1 MNAPSSSRGITP
13 VAPPAQ
19 GGPPVTARERR
30 LQGLYAGQGLHRV
43 RGQAPRVAVVGAGLA
58 GLTAAAL
65 LAQGGCRTAV
75 FEASERIGGRVW
87 TERAR
92 GNDGA
97 VLECGGEFVDTQ
109 HVDLLALVRHLGLPM
124 IDLESTVKPPLQGT
138 YFFGGQ
144 RYSDAEFDT
153 ALANLAPQI
162 QADVARCSPRPS
174 RRRHTAEDLHFDRL
188 SVREYLQ
195 GLQAEPWLLQTLQVA
210 YTTVY
215 GLDAEAQSSLN
226 LLTLIGAD
234 AKRGV
239 SVFGDSDER
248 YKVRDGSAQVVAGLA
263 SRLQNQIYPGHRL
276 MRLRSSGSGYQL
288 ALQRHGAASVE
299 VEADAVVLALPFT
312 LLRQVELGEL
322 FSVHK
327 RRAIAE
333 LGYGTNSKLML
344 GMQRRV
350 WQEQGFEGGIYTDLD
365 LQTSWECSRQRAA
378 DPAVFTFYLGGREG
392 VAVGRGSAEDQAR
405 RYAAQAD
412 RVFPGFSQARS
423 GLVRRVDWSSEPF
436 ALGSYTCYRVGQWTS
451 FAGDEVTP
459 QGRVYFAGEHCATA
473 SQGYM
478 DGAVS
483 SGRQAAQA
491 ILRRF
496 S

>member
-1 MNAPSSSRGITP
+1 MSSASSTRRTRPATP
-13 VAPPAQ
+13 AID
-19 GGPPVTARERR
+19 GGPRVTARERK
-30 LQGLYAGQGLHRV
+30 LQALYAGQGLQRV

-58 GLTAAAL
+58 GLSAATL

-75 FEASERIGGRVW
+75 FEASDRIGGRVW

-92 GNDGA
+92 GDSGA
-97 VLECGGEFVDTQ
+97 VLECGGEFIDTQ
-109 HVDLLALVRHLGLPM
+109 HVDLLALVRHLGLPLL
-124 IDLESTVKPPLQGT
+124 DLEAAEAPPLQGT

-144 RYSDAEFDT
+144 RYSEAEFKAAFT
-153 ALANLAPQI
+153 RLAPQI
-162 QADVARCSPRPS
+162 HADVLRCSPRPS
-174 RRRHTAEDLHFDRL
+174 RRRHTAEDLRLDRL

-195 GLQAEPWLLQTLQVA
+195 GLQAEPWLLQTLEVA

-234 AKRGV
+234 TKRGV
-239 SVFGDSDER
+239 SIFGNSDER
-248 YKVRDGSAQVVAGLA
+248 YKVREGSGQIIAGLA
-263 SRLQNQIYPGHRL
+263 SRLSNLAYPQHRL
-276 MRLRSSGSGYQL
+276 VRLRASGSGYRL
-288 ALQRHGAASVE
+288 TLQRPGAATAE

-312 LLRQVELGEL
+312 LLRQVDMGEL
-322 FSVHK
+322 FSAHK

-344 GMQRRV
+344 GLRRRV

-392 VAVGRGSAEDQAR
+392 VAVGQGSAEDQAR

-412 RVFPGFSQARS
+412 RVFPGFSRART
-423 GLVRRVDWSSEPF
+423 GLVRRVDWSAEPF
-436 ALGSYTCYRVGQWTS
+436 ALGSYTCYRVGQWTTI
-451 FAGDEVTP
+451 AGDEATP
-459 QGRVYFAGEHCATA
+459 EGRVYFAGEHCATA

-478 DGAVS
+478 DGAVGS
-483 SGRQAAQA
+483 ARQVAQA